1 VTLRKET
8 LPRNVI
14 VLGVVSLLTD
24 MSSDMILPLLPL
36 FITATLGA
44 GPAALG
50 VIEGIAEATASFLK
64 LVSGAWSDRAARKKP
79 LVVWGYLLAA
89 IARPLSAFATSWT
102 HVLLVRFAD
111 RMGKGIRTSP
121 RDALIAASVREG
133 ARGKAYGW
141 HRAMDNFGAVL
152 GPAAAFLLLSAWGL
166 SYRAIFLLAAV
177 PGIAAV
183 LALWLFV
190 RETEAAAEAGKGI
203 RFGEGAL
210 PPAFRRYLVALG
222 VFTLGNASDSFLI
235 LRAVDAGVPAT
246 HVPLLWG
253 AFHVVKSSL
262 STYGGIL
269 SDRFGRRRLIL
280 GGWAVYA
287 ATYAA
292 WGLTDGICWTVGL
305 FLIYGLY
312 HSACEG
318 AERALVADLVP
329 PGRRGTAFGW
339 FHLVVGICTLPA
351 SVIFGFLW
359 KEFGAPAAF
368 GASAGLALAAAAL
381 LALSLPRKGEMSGR
395 RDEAA
400 ATEPD

>member
-1 VTLRKET
+1 MKKEK

-24 MSSDMILPLLPL
+24 MSSDMIVPLLPL
-36 FITATLGA
+36 FITSTLGA

-50 VIEGIAEATASFLK
+50 IIEGIAEATASFLK
-64 LVSGAWSDRAARKKP
+64 LLSGAWSDRAARKKP
-79 LVVWGYLLAA
+79 LVVWGYALAA
-89 IARPLSAFATSWT
+89 VARPLSGFATSWA

-111 RMGKGIRTSP
+111 RVGKGIRTSP
-121 RDALIAASVREG
+121 RDALIASSVGEG
-133 ARGKAYGW
+133 SRGRAYGW
-141 HRAMDNFGAVL
+141 HRAMDNLGAVL
-152 GPAAAFLLLSAWGL
+152 GPAAAFLLLSVWGL

-183 LALWLFV
+183 LALYFFV
-190 RETEAAAEAGKGI
+190 RESDAAAAPGKGLSLKD
-203 RFGEGAL
+203 GDL

-235 LRAVDAGVPAT
+235 LRAADSGVPP
-246 HVPLLWG
+246 VYIPLLWG

-269 SDRFGRRRLIL
+269 SDRLGRRTMIL
-280 GGWAVYA
+280 AGWAVYA
-287 ATYAA
+287 VTYAA
-292 WGLTDGICWTVGL
+292 WGLTTGIYWMVGL

-329 PGRRGTAFGW
+329 PERRGTAFGW
-339 FHLVVGICTLPA
+339 FHLVTGICTLPA

-368 GASAGLALAAAAL
+368 GVSAGLALLAAAI
-381 LALSLPRKGEMSGR
+381 LSLSLRKTGGAVEG
-395 RDEAA
+395 
-400 ATEPD
+400 TV

>member
-1 VTLRKET
+1 
-8 LPRNVI
+8 
-14 VLGVVSLLTD
+14 
-24 MSSDMILPLLPL
+24 MIAPLLPL
-36 FITATLGA
+36 FLTSTLAPGCRPRHHRRDR
-44 GPAALG
+44 GSHGQLPQL
-50 VIEGIAEATASFLK
+50 L
-64 LVSGAWSDRAARKKP
+64 SGAWADRVSRKKP
-79 LVVWGYLLAA
+79 LVVWGYALAA
-89 IARPLSAFATSWT
+89 VARPLTGFATSWA

-111 RMGKGIRTSP
+111 RVGKGIRTSP

-235 LRAVDAGVPAT
+235 LRAVDAGGPAT

-262 STYGGIL
+262 SPYGGIL
-269 SDRFGRRRLIL
+269 ADRDGRRRRIL

-305 FLIYGLY
+305 SWYTGCTTPR
-312 HSACEG
+312 AK
-318 AERALVADLVP
+318 ERKGRWWPTWCRRSGGGRPWVVQSRDGDL
-329 PGRRGTAFGW
+329 
-339 FHLVVGICTLPA
+339 HPA
-351 SVIFGFLW
+351 GERDLRFLW
-359 KEFGAPAAF
+359 KGFGAPAAF
-368 GASAGLALAAAAL
+368 GVSACLAMLAAAIL
-381 LALSLPRKGEMSGR
+381 FLSLRKSAGAVG
-395 RDEAA
+395 
-400 ATEPD
+400 

>member
-1 VTLRKET
+1 MTKEK

-24 MSSDMILPLLPL
+24 MSSDMIVPLLPL
-36 FITATLGA
+36 FITTTLGA

-50 VIEGIAEATASFLK
+50 IIEGVAEATASFLK
-64 LVSGAWSDRAARKKP
+64 LLSGAWADRAARKKP
-79 LVVWGYLLAA
+79 LVVWGYALAA
-89 IARPLSAFATSWT
+89 VARPLSGFATSWA

-111 RMGKGIRTSP
+111 RVGKGIRTSP
-121 RDALIAASVREG
+121 RDALIASSVGEG
-133 ARGKAYGW
+133 SRGRAYGW
-141 HRAMDNFGAVL
+141 HRAMDNLGAVL
-152 GPAAAFLLLSAWGL
+152 GPLAAFILLSAWGL
-166 SYRAIFLLAAV
+166 SYRTIFLLAAV

-183 LALWLFV
+183 LALYFFV
-190 RETEAAAEAGKGI
+190 RETDAAAAPGKGL
-203 RFGEGAL
+203 RLKDGEL
-210 PPAFRRYLVALG
+210 PPAFRRYLFALG

-246 HVPLLWG
+246 YIPLLWG

-269 SDRFGRRRLIL
+269 SDRFGRRTMIL
-280 GGWAVYA
+280 AGWAVYA

-292 WGLTDGICWTVGL
+292 WGLTTGVYWMVGL

-329 PGRRGTAFGW
+329 PERRGTAFGW
-339 FHLVVGICTLPA
+339 FHLVTGICTLPA

-359 KEFGAPAAF
+359 KEFGAPSAF
-368 GASAGLALAAAAL
+368 GVSAGLALLAAAI
-381 LALSLPRKGEMSGR
+381 LSLSLRKADGAVKGT
-395 RDEAA
+395 D
-400 ATEPD
+400 

>member
-1 VTLRKET
+1 MEAPATRMKKEK

-24 MSSDMILPLLPL
+24 MSSDMIVPLLPI
-36 FITATLGA
+36 FITSTLGA

-50 VIEGIAEATASFLK
+50 IIEGIAEATASFLK
-64 LVSGAWSDRAARKKP
+64 LLSGAWSDRAARKKP
-79 LVVWGYLLAA
+79 LVVWGYALAA
-89 IARPLSAFATSWT
+89 VARPLSGFATSWA

-111 RMGKGIRTSP
+111 RVGKGIRTSP
-121 RDALIAASVREG
+121 RDALIASSVGEG
-133 ARGKAYGW
+133 SRGRAYGW
-141 HRAMDNFGAVL
+141 HRAMDNLGAVL
-152 GPAAAFLLLSAWGL
+152 GPAAAFLLLSVWGL

-183 LALWLFV
+183 LALYFFV
-190 RETEAAAEAGKGI
+190 RESDAAAAPGKGLSLKD
-203 RFGEGAL
+203 GDL

-235 LRAVDAGVPAT
+235 LRAADSGVPP
-246 HVPLLWG
+246 VYIPLLWG

-269 SDRFGRRRLIL
+269 SDRLGRRTMIL
-280 GGWAVYA
+280 AGWAVYA
-287 ATYAA
+287 VTYAA
-292 WGLTDGICWTVGL
+292 WGLTTGIYWMVGL

-329 PGRRGTAFGW
+329 PERRGTAFGW
-339 FHLVVGICTLPA
+339 FHLVTGICTLPA

-368 GASAGLALAAAAL
+368 GVSAGLALLAAAI
-381 LALSLPRKGEMSGR
+381 LSLSLRKTGGAVEG
-395 RDEAA
+395 
-400 ATEPD
+400 TV

>member
-1 VTLRKET
+1 MKKEK

-24 MSSDMILPLLPL
+24 MSSDMIVPLLPI
-36 FITATLGA
+36 FITSTLGA

-50 VIEGIAEATASFLK
+50 IIEGIAEATASFLK
-64 LVSGAWSDRAARKKP
+64 LLSGAWSDRAARKKP
-79 LVVWGYLLAA
+79 LVVWGYALAA
-89 IARPLSAFATSWT
+89 VARPLSGFATSWA

-111 RMGKGIRTSP
+111 RVGKGIRTSP
-121 RDALIAASVREG
+121 RDALIASSVGEG
-133 ARGKAYGW
+133 SRGRAYGW
-141 HRAMDNFGAVL
+141 HRAMDNLGAVL
-152 GPAAAFLLLSAWGL
+152 GPAAAFLLLSVWGL

-183 LALWLFV
+183 LALYFFV
-190 RETEAAAEAGKGI
+190 RESDAAAAPGKGLSLKD
-203 RFGEGAL
+203 GDL

-235 LRAVDAGVPAT
+235 LRAADSGVPP
-246 HVPLLWG
+246 VYIPLLWG

-269 SDRFGRRRLIL
+269 SDRLGRRTMIL
-280 GGWAVYA
+280 AGWAVYA
-287 ATYAA
+287 VTYAA
-292 WGLTDGICWTVGL
+292 WGLTTGIYWMVGL

-329 PGRRGTAFGW
+329 PERRGTAFGW
-339 FHLVVGICTLPA
+339 FHLVTGICTLPA

-368 GASAGLALAAAAL
+368 GVSAGLALLAAAI
-381 LALSLPRKGEMSGR
+381 LSLSLRKTGGAVEG
-395 RDEAA
+395 
-400 ATEPD
+400 TV

>member
-1 VTLRKET
+1 MKKEK

-24 MSSDMILPLLPL
+24 MSSDMIVPLLPL
-36 FITATLGA
+36 FITSTLGA

-50 VIEGIAEATASFLK
+50 IIEGIAEATASFLK
-64 LVSGAWSDRAARKKP
+64 LLSGAWSDRAARKKP
-79 LVVWGYLLAA
+79 LVVWGYALAA
-89 IARPLSAFATSWT
+89 VARPLSGFATSWA

-111 RMGKGIRTSP
+111 RVGKGIRTSP
-121 RDALIAASVREG
+121 RDALIASSVGEG
-133 ARGKAYGW
+133 SRGRAYGW
-141 HRAMDNFGAVL
+141 HRAMDNLGAVL
-152 GPAAAFLLLSAWGL
+152 GPAAAFLLLSVWGL

-183 LALWLFV
+183 LALYFFV
-190 RETEAAAEAGKGI
+190 RESDAAAAPGKGLSLKD
-203 RFGEGAL
+203 GDL

-235 LRAVDAGVPAT
+235 LRAADSGVPP
-246 HVPLLWG
+246 VYIPLLWG

-269 SDRFGRRRLIL
+269 SDRLGRRTMIL
-280 GGWAVYA
+280 AGWAVYA
-287 ATYAA
+287 VTYAA
-292 WGLTDGICWTVGL
+292 WGLTTGIYWMVGL
-305 FLIYGLY
+305 FLVYGLY

-329 PGRRGTAFGW
+329 PERRGTAFGW
-339 FHLVVGICTLPA
+339 FHLVTGICTLPA

-368 GASAGLALAAAAL
+368 GVSAGLALLAAAI
-381 LALSLPRKGEMSGR
+381 LSLSLRKTGGAVEG
-395 RDEAA
+395 
-400 ATEPD
+400 TV

>member
-1 VTLRKET
+1 MSKEK

-14 VLGVVSLLTD
+14 ILGIVSLLTD
-24 MSSDMILPLLPL
+24 MSSDMIVPLLPL
-36 FITATLGA
+36 FITSTLGA

-50 VIEGIAEATASFLK
+50 IIEGVAEATASFLK
-64 LVSGAWSDRAARKKP
+64 LLSGAWADRAARKKP
-79 LVVWGYLLAA
+79 LVVWGYALAA
-89 IARPLSAFATSWT
+89 VARPLSGFATSWA

-111 RMGKGIRTSP
+111 RVGKGIRTSP
-121 RDALIAASVREG
+121 RDALIASSVGEG
-133 ARGKAYGW
+133 SLGRAYGW
-141 HRAMDNFGAVL
+141 HRAMDNLGAVL
-152 GPAAAFLLLSAWGL
+152 GPAAAFVLLSAWGL

-183 LALWLFV
+183 LALYFFV
-190 RETEAAAEAGKGI
+190 RETDAAAAPGKGL
-203 RFGEGAL
+203 RLKDGEL
-210 PPAFRRYLVALG
+210 PPAFRRYLFALG

-235 LRAVDAGVPAT
+235 LRAADAGVPAIYI
-246 HVPLLWG
+246 PLLWG

-269 SDRFGRRRLIL
+269 SDRFGRRKMIL
-280 GGWAVYA
+280 AGWAVYA

-292 WGLTDGICWTVGL
+292 WGLTTGVYWMVGL

-329 PGRRGTAFGW
+329 PERRGTAFGW
-339 FHLVVGICTLPA
+339 FHLVTGICTLPA

-368 GASAGLALAAAAL
+368 GVSATLALLAAAI
-381 LALSLPRKGEMSGR
+381 LSLSLRK
-395 RDEAA
+395 
-400 ATEPD
+400 PDGAVKGTY